1 VKLFFPPPHHERI
14 ICTTMDHSHYN
25 YSPLPTRPP
34 FCLAPG
40 LIVFVVLYL
49 EHWDFEAPANSVRD
63 PRFVGEFGSFNPD
76 YRSWTQREYGL
87 RIGVFRLIDA
97 LHDAGIQA
105 VVAANSLVLPRVPH
119 ALEALK
125 HSQAQWLGHGIAAT
139 RLMHS
144 NMSLQVQQDHI
155 SSSLK
160 ALQTFTGEAPQ
171 GWLSQDW
178 GTSPLTQGLLADAGI
193 RYTLDWGNDD
203 QPYWLSPAGT
213 SQKSLL
219 AIPLSSEWDDVQGQ
233 WFRPVE
239 PAQHAQQ
246 ICQAAVQM
254 RDECQVHQRS
264 AVMGLGL
271 HPWVWG
277 MPSRI
282 RYLRELLRQLTQT
295 EGITFSTPQK
305 IYAQCTG
312 SAAV

>member
-1 VKLFFPPPHHERI
+1 
-14 ICTTMDHSHYN
+14 MDHSHYR
-25 YSPLPTRPP
+25 YSPLPHRTPIR
-34 FCLAPG
+34 LAPC
-40 LIVFVVLYL
+40 LHVYVVLYL
-49 EHWDFEAPANSVRD
+49 EQWDFEAPADSVRD

-87 RIGVFRLIDA
+87 RIGIFRLIDA
-97 LHDAGIQA
+97 LREAGIQA
-105 VVAANSLVLPRVPH
+105 VVAANSLVLPRVPQ

-125 HSQAQWLGHGIAAT
+125 LSQAQWLGHGMAAT

-144 NMSLQVQQDHI
+144 NMPLEAQQDHI

-160 ALQTFTGEAPQ
+160 ALQTFTGEVTQ

-178 GTSPLTQGLLADAGI
+178 GTSPLTHGLLADAGV

-203 QPYWLSPAGT
+203 QPYRMSPAGT

-219 AIPLSSEWDDVQGQ
+219 AIPLSNEWDDVQGQ

-239 PAQHAQQ
+239 PAQHAKQ
-246 ICQAAVQM
+246 IFQAAQQM

-282 RYLRELLRQLTQT
+282 RYLRELLSQLTHT

-305 IYAQCTG
+305 IYEQSAG
-312 SAAV
+312 SATI

>member
-1 VKLFFPPPHHERI
+1 
-14 ICTTMDHSHYN
+14 MDHSHYS
-25 YSPLPTRPP
+25 YSPLPNRTPLL
-34 FCLAPG
+34 LAPG
-40 LIVFVVLYL
+40 LHVYVVLYL
-49 EHWDFEAPANSVRD
+49 EHWDFEAPSDSLRD

-87 RIGVFRLIDA
+87 RIGIFRLIDT
-97 LHDAGIQA
+97 LREAGIQA
-105 VVAANSLVLPRVPH
+105 VVAANSLVLPRVPQ

-125 HSQAQWLGHGIAAT
+125 LSQAQWLGHGMAAT

-144 NMSLQVQQDHI
+144 NMPLEVQQDHI
-155 SSSLK
+155 SSSLT
-160 ALQTFTGEAPQ
+160 ALQTFTGEVTQ

-178 GTSPLTQGLLADAGI
+178 GTSPHTQGLLADAGI

-203 QPYWLSPAGT
+203 QPYWMSPAGT
-213 SQKSLL
+213 SEKSLL

-246 ICQAAVQM
+246 IFQAAQQM
-254 RDECQVHQRS
+254 RDECQAHQRS

-282 RYLRELLRQLTQT
+282 RYLRELLTQLTHT

-312 SAAV
+312 SATV